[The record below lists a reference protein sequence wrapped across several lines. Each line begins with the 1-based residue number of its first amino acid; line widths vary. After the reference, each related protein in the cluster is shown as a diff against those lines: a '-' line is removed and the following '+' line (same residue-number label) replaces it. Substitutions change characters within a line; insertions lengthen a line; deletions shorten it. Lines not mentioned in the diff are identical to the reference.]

1 MKDKTGYTFIH
12 RWYNP
17 RHYRLEAFLLVTITT
32 LVIVLFGF
40 NGCTKSCGNAVVIP
54 EYEGIGPPPIEV
66 TVDQLFSEYMTDE
79 TSADAK
85 YKGERLLFYEVE
97 VERVLGEE
105 GYFAVGFGEEWIFVK
120 DFFVSGSVKFGLRD
134 DGIMQNIEE
143 RFVLNVVGECY
154 GLLEGFVYIEDC
166 WVESIVGS
174 LGTSGGEGI
183 Y

>member
-32 LVIVLFGF
+32 LVIILFGF

-97 VERVLGEE
+97 VEQVLGEDVCIDI
-105 GYFAVGFGEEWIFVK
+105 GRGEWVYEK
-120 DFFVSGSVKFGLRD
+120 FFFISGSVQFGLRD
-134 DGIMQNIEE
+134 FGIMQNMEE
-143 RFVLNVVGECY
+143 GFVLNVVGVCY
-154 GLLEGFVYIEDC
+154 GLLEGFVFIEDC
-166 WVESIVGS
+166 WVESIVGD
-174 LGTSGGEGI
+174 LGMSDGEDI